1 LPHHKSAKKRL
12 KTSEERRLRN
22 RTNRAQLR
30 SSVKEFRRLIAGGA
44 NEGDQP
50 VDLSRM
56 YSLLDLQARKGII
69 HPNKAARLKS
79 RLAGLSQK

>member
-12 KTSEERRLRN
+12 KTSDERRQRN
-22 RTNRAQLR
+22 RANRAHLR
-30 SSVKEFRRLIAGGA
+30 SSVKDFRRQVASGA
-44 NEGDQP
+44 EGEQP
-50 VDLSRM
+50 PDLSRI

-79 RLAGLSQK
+79 RLAALGQK